1 MEKEEILKKASSK
14 KALVGEMES
23 KKMDLGL
30 KIALIVAGVLAT
42 IFICLEC
49 AQKHFTGAMALGA
62 VCYGW
67 ASLQYFLQFFMAKRP
82 WQVLIGAVLH
92 GLAFVACVVLYA
104 LFSFKVIG

>member
-1 MEKEEILKKASSK
+1 MDKKEILEKAKSK
-14 KALVGEMES
+14 KAVIGEME
-23 KKMDLGL
+23 KQKVGLG
-30 KIALIVAGVLAT
+30 INISLIFAGVLAVV
-42 IFICLEC
+42 FICLEC
-49 AQKHFTGAMALGA
+49 AKQNFAGGLAIGSI
-62 VCYGW
+62 CYGW